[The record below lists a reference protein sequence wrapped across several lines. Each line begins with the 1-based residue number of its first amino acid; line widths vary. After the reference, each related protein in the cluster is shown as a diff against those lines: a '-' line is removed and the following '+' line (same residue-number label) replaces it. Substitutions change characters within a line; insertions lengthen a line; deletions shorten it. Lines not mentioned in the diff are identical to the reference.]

1 MPESPPPPSFQP
13 SGSPAVE
20 KWVWKLFTGEAYPYI
35 KRTLQ
40 QQHGRP
46 PTPDEIKGKFF
57 DVYPR
62 STVKIMVMELVGLG
76 LEFQDLATHPY
87 GADGFS
93 QLMADPIAYL
103 GRTFGGG
110 KFKLSFYYGE
120 QFVAT
125 QNFKV
130 GGQPKW
136 NMGKCLASI
145 VEAMEQKDRGT
156 QPSAASFAELM
167 ARLCSKLGLAPE
179 AVAADKQAF
188 LQLVRV
194 TAGNQYEDYLSII
207 LNVPEASGL
216 VAWLFAQLAE
226 LYQHRASSPQN

>member
-1 MPESPPPPSFQP
+1 MQESLPPSNSPP

-46 PTPDEIKGKFF
+46 PTPDEIKGKFL

-76 LEFQDLATHPY
+76 LEFQDLAAHPY
-87 GADGFS
+87 GADGFM
-93 QLMADPIAYL
+93 QLMADPIGYL

-130 GGQPKW
+130 GGQPRW
-136 NMGKCLASI
+136 NMGKCLTSI
-145 VEAMEQKDRGT
+145 VEAMEQKDRGA
-156 QPSAASFAELM
+156 QSPSASFDELLT
-167 ARLCSKLGLAPE
+167 RLCSKLGLSPE
-179 AVAADKQAF
+179 AVATDKQAF
-188 LQLVRV
+188 LQLVRT
-194 TAGNQYEDYLSII
+194 TAGNQYEDYFSIV
-207 LNVPEASGL
+207 LNVPEPSSL
-216 VAWLFAQLAE
+216 VAWLFARITE
-226 LYQHRASSPQN
+226 LHHHRAASPRN